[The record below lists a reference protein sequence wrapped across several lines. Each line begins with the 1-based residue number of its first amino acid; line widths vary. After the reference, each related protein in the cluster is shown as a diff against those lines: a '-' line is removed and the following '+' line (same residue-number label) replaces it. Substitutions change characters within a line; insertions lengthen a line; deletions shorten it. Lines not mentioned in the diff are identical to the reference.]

1 MTNSTRK
8 RKKDSV
14 KSLTT
19 FMKDGKLQHMLEPAP
34 GHVNRFCFLALFLL
48 CCLIRTSLSRTLVVC
63 SLLIVTFV
71 YVEVGMCHTHVEV
84 GMCHTH
90 VEAGE
95 QLAGIDFLL
104 QPMGPGIEL
113 RSTGSAAS
121 ALSH

>member
-1 MTNSTRK
+1 MNSTRK
-8 RKKDSV
+8 RKTASV

-34 GHVNRFCFLALFLL
+34 GHVNRFCVLALFLL
-48 CCLIRTSLSRTLVVC
+48 CCLIRTSLSRALVVC
-63 SLLIVTFV
+63 CLLIVTFV
-71 YVEVGMCHTHVEV
+71 YVEVGMSHK
-84 GMCHTH
+84 H